1 MSLEQGHHVALDGY
15 QYGPNQGFES
25 VRLPLDFFDNRTG
38 SGYRTVRLNDAR
50 ERFKTRD
57 RTGIQI
63 DDRLVVSRKLLGDF
77 FRRWSNHWIPPFL
90 SNFLM
95 RTQASV
101 RPRSEIKP
109 PRFNQNYHPSHH
121 INFSNRNRW

>member
-1 MSLEQGHHVALDGY
+1 LDGY

-77 FRRWSNHWIPPFL
+77 FRRWSNHWIPPLPFKL
-90 SNFLM
+90 SYAN
-95 RTQASV
+95 ASKCET
-101 RPRSEIKP
+101 PIG
-109 PRFNQNYHPSHH
+109 N
-121 INFSNRNRW
+121 